1 MGKYR
6 RIFLLA
12 FVLGAFSLALFKA
25 ASWQINFG
33 FRMPLQTLPSLSQP
47 LHATSSQAQ
56 KRVRPT
62 LGRQQVTVPNNGRFN
77 SYFASGKLHTST
89 HAASLVELNEGGI
102 RAFWFSGSREGAA
115 DVTINSAV
123 FDTQRNVWG
132 EEHIV
137 AGRKSTQQDLQRYIA
152 KVGNPVATRAA
163 DGSLWLFYVSVSLGG
178 WAGSSINLMT
188 SRDDGVSWSKP
199 RRLITSPF
207 INISTLVK
215 GAPFLYADGTM
226 GLPVYHEFVSKFA
239 EMLRLDK
246 TGKVIDKQRLAAGGQ
261 GTLQPVALVRDT
273 RAALLLTR
281 YSGANAEHRV
291 VAITSD
297 NGGRQWSKPS
307 PTALKNPDAALTA
320 IVLADGKLLVVLNN
334 QEQGRDTLSL
344 QVSEDGG
351 DTWRELHK
359 FEDMSVLRDQTRDEP
374 ACLQQIETLLRASDE
389 KLLSAG
395 VTTLAAYVDSAKVRV
410 AHSGCHFE
418 FSYPYMI
425 QALNGDI
432 HLAYTW
438 NRTFIKHVVFDS
450 AWLQQRLQEGAK

>member
-1 MGKYR
+1 M
-6 RIFLLA
+6 LA

-25 ASWQINFG
+25 ASWSVNYG
-33 FRMPLQTLPSLSQP
+33 FRLPEQPVQSLQATQP
-47 LHATSSQAQ
+47 TMEYKHRQRAGQDQPTS
-56 KRVRPT
+56 T
-62 LGRQQVTVPNNGRFN
+62 NEGRFN
-77 SYFASGKLHTST
+77 TYFASGKLHTST
-89 HAASLVELNEGGI
+89 HAASLVELKDGGI

-123 FDTQRNVWG
+123 FDTQRTVWG
-132 EEHIV
+132 EEHVV
-137 AGRKSTQQDLQRYIA
+137 AGRENTQREVQRYIA

-188 SRDDGVSWSKP
+188 SHDEGVSWGKP

-226 GLPVYHEFVSKFA
+226 GLPVYHEFISKFA
-239 EMLRLDK
+239 ELLRLDK

-261 GTLQPVALVRDT
+261 GTLQPVVLVRNEKEALV
-273 RAALLLTR
+273 LTR

-291 VAITSD
+291 VGITTD
-297 NGGRQWSKPS
+297 NGGRHWSTPS
-307 PTALKNPDAALTA
+307 PTPLQNPDAALTA

-351 DTWRELHK
+351 STWRELHRL
-359 FEDMSVLRDQTRDEP
+359 EDMSVLRDTATEEP
-374 ACLQQIETLLRASDE
+374 VCLKQIENLLRTSDE
-389 KLLSAG
+389 KLRSAG
-395 VTTLAAYVDSAKVRV
+395 ATTLTDYVDSAKVRV
-410 AHSGCHFE
+410 ADGGCHFE

-438 NRTFIKHVVFDS
+438 NRTFIKHRVFDPE
-450 AWLQQRLQEGAK
+450 WLQQRLQERAK